1 MENSK
6 GKLVVIYVAMYIQLH
21 WRHSSSIISFR
32 RWKWNQIL
40 LAFGGVLLKTASRT
54 YWSAC
59 VDFLNPER
67 LSFSYDFF
75 LNQSKVQLTYQF
87 QTWFPEKVSCL
98 EAKKITKTWTF
109 FWPLGLKLHFTLVT
123 FLTKIQNQVSTVKT
137 IWMVNYT
144 TKFRGIR
151 NERERDNLLL
161 LVPPP

>member
-1 MENSK
+1 MHQKNMENSK

-75 LNQSKVQLTYQF
+75 LNYKYVTSPSKSLDERILDTQGWCHL
-87 QTWFPEKVSCL
+87 C
-98 EAKKITKTWTF
+98 
-109 FWPLGLKLHFTLVT
+109 PLW
-123 FLTKIQNQVSTVKT
+123 QVKT
-137 IWMVNYT
+137 IFPWCPENSWRKKQLME
-144 TKFRGIR
+144 KGLRS
-151 NERERDNLLL
+151 
-161 LVPPP
+161 